1 MLNPRFKGA
10 QPIDVFVVPVG
21 RWSDGSAGYVGPLH
35 LEAVHPSIS
44 LRVPGSRKERAGGS
58 IMSAREIQDQKTIAR
73 EMFVQQAA
81 HANADVSAS
90 PLRGATI
97 CSTKSRRGY
106 TLESTADEFCEAAD
120 ASLLPVI
127 RVDAADLM
135 RVLRQLEV
143 IAKRQAPRIA
153 FKAKG
158 SILLLDLADIL
169 AVQAEGNYVSLQ
181 HRPNPYLVHESL
193 SSMAEKLKPY
203 GFIRIHRSVVV
214 NISAVEEIQPL
225 PTGEYRLRVKGGKEY
240 LVTRTYKHNLRDLA
254 QLWVGSERL
263 CGQQTA
269 RGITSLFH
277 RSIPDRPSRKVNS

>member
-1 MLNPRFKGA
+1 MS
-10 QPIDVFVVPVG
+10 V
-21 RWSDGSAGYVGPLH
+21 
-35 LEAVHPSIS
+35 
-44 LRVPGSRKERAGGS
+44 RA
-58 IMSAREIQDQKTIAR
+58 IQDQKTVAR

-90 PLRGATI
+90 PRRGATI
-97 CSTKSRRGY
+97 GSPKSGRGY

-120 ASLLPVI
+120 PSLLLVN
-127 RVDAADLM
+127 RADANLM

-143 IAKRQAPRIA
+143 IAKRLAPRIA
-153 FKAKG
+153 FKANG
-158 SILLLDLADIL
+158 SIVLLDVADIL
-169 AVQAEGNYVSLQ
+169 AVQAEGNYVSL
-181 HRPNPYLVHESL
+181 RPRTNPYLVHESL

-214 NISAVEEIQPL
+214 NISAVEKIQPL

-263 CGQQTA
+263 CG
-269 RGITSLFH
+269 
-277 RSIPDRPSRKVNS
+277 

>member
-1 MLNPRFKGA
+1 
-10 QPIDVFVVPVG
+10 
-21 RWSDGSAGYVGPLH
+21 
-35 LEAVHPSIS
+35 
-44 LRVPGSRKERAGGS
+44 
-58 IMSAREIQDQKTIAR
+58 MSAREIQDQKTIAR
-73 EMFVQQAA
+73 EMFVRPAA

-97 CSTKSRRGY
+97 CSIKSRRDY
-106 TLESTADEFCEAAD
+106 TLESPAEDGFYEPVDT
-120 ASLLPVI
+120 SLLPVI
-127 RVDAADLM
+127 RGDAAMLM

-158 SILLLDLADIL
+158 RILLLDLADIL

-181 HRPNPYLVHESL
+181 HRPHPYLVHESL
-193 SSMAEKLKPY
+193 SSMMEKLKPY

-225 PTGEYRLRVKGGKEY
+225 PTGEYRLLVKGGKEY

-263 CGQQTA
+263 CG
-269 RGITSLFH
+269 
-277 RSIPDRPSRKVNS
+277 

>member
-1 MLNPRFKGA
+1 
-10 QPIDVFVVPVG
+10 
-21 RWSDGSAGYVGPLH
+21 
-35 LEAVHPSIS
+35 
-44 LRVPGSRKERAGGS
+44 
-58 IMSAREIQDQKTIAR
+58 MSVREVLDQKGMAR

-81 HANADVSAS
+81 HAHADVSAS

-97 CSTKSRRGY
+97 CSTNSRHDY
-106 TLESTADEFCEAAD
+106 ALESTVEEFCEAAD
-120 ASLLPVI
+120 TSLLPVI
-127 RVDAADLM
+127 RVDAANLM

-143 IAKRQAPRIA
+143 IAKSIAKRQAPRIA

-169 AVQAEGNYVSLQ
+169 AVEAEGNYVSLQ

-263 CGQQTA
+263 CG
-269 RGITSLFH
+269 
-277 RSIPDRPSRKVNS
+277 